1 MISLELQKFIFEDS
15 PSRRALLSYLPQC
28 EKEYCVQVF
37 RNHSFELVEHTIG
50 AYLDYA
56 GIGISFCYSG
66 YDDSLSF
73 LELDPQADLVM
84 IWIDTT
90 RYISKTAESFLNER
104 IAQLRTRFSRPILL
118 VPFGEKIHV
127 SQTGVIVFNLSEIES
142 DFGTKFIDKRAERV
156 TGTLWSSRAMLA
168 ISRMLGLRY
177 FPALLRPALKAILV
191 DLDNTLYRGV
201 LGEDGINGVVL
212 TKGHRQL
219 QEKLKDFSKAGFFL
233 CAVSKND
240 AEDVEQLFGTRDDFP
255 LRKEDF
261 SKILASWDSKAN
273 SIKKIA
279 QFLNI
284 HPDSMVFVDDNIGEL
299 TAVKMAFPG
308 IRLVLAGEDGAS
320 TCHVLK
326 EFPGLWKISGSEDD
340 TKRKNDVKANEQ
352 RQILQKKLSV
362 EEYIRSLEI
371 HLKFSFDNMQQLN
384 RIFELANKTNQFIF
398 NYKRYTLAEVE
409 ERIRRERYAVVSISL
424 ADKLSDSG
432 LIGVCVGREE
442 EDYVVIEEC
451 FISCRALGRGIDD
464 VIVLGAIDGIAHRF
478 GKSRVKVLFQRGERN
493 TPAKQFIEQHLCAYL
508 ENPLEFQ
515 FEIPKDLLTVEMLR

>member
-1 MISLELQKFIFEDS
+1 MMSLELQKLIFEDS
-15 PSRRALLSYLPQC
+15 LSRRALLNYSPQC
-28 EKEYCVQVF
+28 EKKYCVQVF

-73 LELDPQADLVM
+73 LELNPQAELVM

-90 RYISKTAESFLNER
+90 RYVSKSVESFLNER
-104 IAQLRTRFSRPILL
+104 ITQLRIQFSGPILL
-118 VPFGEKIHV
+118 VPFGEEIHPT
-127 SQTGVIVFNLSEIES
+127 QTGVTVFNLSEMENH
-142 DFGTKFIDKRAERV
+142 FGAEFIDKRAEPV
-156 TGTLWSSRAMLA
+156 TGTSLSRRAMMA

-219 QEKLKDFSKAGFFL
+219 QEELKDLSKAGFFL

-240 AEDVEQLFGTRDDFP
+240 AEDVEQLLGMRDDFP
-255 LRKEDF
+255 LRKGDF
-261 SKILASWDSKAN
+261 SKILASWDSKAS
-273 SIKKIA
+273 SIEKIA

-320 TCHVLK
+320 TCQVLK
-326 EFPGLWKISGSEDD
+326 EFPCLWKINGSDD
-340 TKRKNDVKANEQ
+340 DVKRKNDVKANEQ
-352 RQILQKKLSV
+352 RQILQKELSA
-362 EEYIRSLEI
+362 EEYIRSLGI
-371 HLKFSFDNMQQLN
+371 HLKFCFDNMQQLN

-409 ERIRRERYAVVSISL
+409 ERIRWERYAVVSISL

-432 LIGVCVGREE
+432 LIGVCVGRGE
-442 EDYVVIEEC
+442 EDYAEIEEC

-464 VIVLGAIDGIAHRF
+464 VIVLGAIDGIARRL
-478 GKSRVKVLFQRGERN
+478 GKSKVKVLFQRGERN
-493 TPAKQFIEQHLCAYL
+493 TPAKQFIEQHLEAYL
-508 ENPLEFQ
+508 EKPLKFQ
-515 FEIPKDLLTVEMLR
+515 FEIPKNLLTAEIL